1 MRTPC
6 RTCGR
11 LIRVED
17 APAPS
22 EPSPGEPVPLPPW
35 YPFCSERCKMADLGR
50 WFSDDYRV
58 AGRPADPRD
67 ES

>member
-1 MRTPC
+1 LTTHGARCVYC
-6 RTCGR
+6 RQKP
-11 LIRVED
+11 VD
-17 APAPS
+17 PA
-22 EPSPGEPVPLPPW
+22 W
-35 YPFCSERCKMADLGR
+35 KPFCSERCKMADLGR